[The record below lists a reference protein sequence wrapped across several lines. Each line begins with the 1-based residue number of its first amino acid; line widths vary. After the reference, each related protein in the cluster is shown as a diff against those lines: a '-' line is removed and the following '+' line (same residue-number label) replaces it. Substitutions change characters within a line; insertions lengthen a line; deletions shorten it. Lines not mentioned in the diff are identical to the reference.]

1 MNDTE
6 KIANEI
12 IKKFKRRSYIRDY
25 MSNYDLEEIHFLKK
39 GNNYILN
46 VKSRNNDKTSLHFTH
61 MRQPKKKEKKTN
73 QRRDSGYSSDFEDI
87 LYHDKDIK
95 YDKEKDIYEEYDKL
109 IMESNEIIK
118 KIQDYF
124 ENKNKIGIS

>member
-61 MRQPKKKEKKTN
+61 MRQPKKKEKKKQTREEI
-73 QRRDSGYSSDFEDI
+73 QVI
-87 LYHDKDIK
+87 LVILKIYYIMIK
-95 YDKEKDIYEEYDKL
+95 T
-109 IMESNEIIK
+109 
-118 KIQDYF
+118 
-124 ENKNKIGIS
+124 